1 MNCSNGIKTLD
12 VTLYKAAAMNAQMM
26 FTRIYTQPRAQGS
39 SHYARTLYMTFLLT
53 AYDLVDL
60 PALFYA
66 YDSPWYCFIVIICP
80 RTSERIHDCGID
92 QMSVLS
98 SLCLEEGGIAVL
110 GWSFYCQWVSL
121 LWLGTFFKFVC
132 KGQRKYMDLANPKK
146 EVQIWQAI
154 IFGPFVFLTTVTHHL
169 SP

>member
-1 MNCSNGIKTLD
+1 MNCSNGIKTLV

-66 YDSPWYCFIVIICP
+66 YDSP
-80 RTSERIHDCGID
+80 
-92 QMSVLS
+92 
-98 SLCLEEGGIAVL
+98 
-110 GWSFYCQWVSL
+110 
-121 LWLGTFFKFVC
+121 
-132 KGQRKYMDLANPKK
+132 
-146 EVQIWQAI
+146 
-154 IFGPFVFLTTVTHHL
+154 
-169 SP
+169 